1 VGGIIMKKRIISLI
15 MACLLLT
22 GCKSVSIETV
32 AQNLENAKNYNA
44 DITLEINGKF
54 DDNLIE
60 FKREKEITIDNIN
73 SSAVVDATEVE
84 NKQKTEE
91 TYYLKSSKDS
101 ITTYKPY
108 EDYYK
113 SITESKDKNSIYYIT
128 AFINKNSTYQY
139 IDKDAG
145 IIHYV
150 VTLNKDRVK
159 DFLKSYYDVDFLTD
173 LDFEVTDN
181 AKLNVYV
188 NSKTK
193 NIESLDV
200 DFTSI
205 IKISN
210 NSSSELDRFYLE
222 INYSNFNEANSVEIP
237 QEVITKSVDEKVIN
251 AYLSALS
258 YVKAVNGLSLSE
270 TTTTYTDTSLNYGST
285 KPSSVSLTV
294 LKGKVIS
301 GTIKINSYEFKVE
314 SGVVSS
320 PISAQ

>member
-1 VGGIIMKKRIISLI
+1 MKKKIISLI

-54 DDNLIE
+54 DNELIE

-73 SSAVVDATEVE
+73 SSAVVAATEIL
-84 NKQKTEE
+84 NKEKTEE

-108 EDYYK
+108 GEYYK

-139 IDKDAG
+139 IDKEDG

-159 DFLKSYYDVDFLTD
+159 DFLNSYYDVDFLSN
-173 LDFEVTDN
+173 LDFEIIDN
-181 AKLNVYV
+181 AKINVYV

-193 NIESLDV
+193 NIQSLDV

-210 NSSSELDRFYLE
+210 TSSSELDRFYLE
-222 INYSNFNEANSVEIP
+222 INYSDFDVADSVEIP
-237 QEVITKSVDEKVIN
+237 QKIIENSIDENIIN
-251 AYLSALS
+251 AYVDALD
-258 YVKAVNGLSLSE
+258 YVKAVNDLSLSE
-270 TTTTYTDTSLNYGST
+270 TTTTYTDTSLDYGST
-285 KPSSVSLTV
+285 IPSSVSLTV

-301 GTIKINSYEFKVE
+301 GTIIINNYEFKVE

-320 PISAQ
+320 PFQVQ

>member
-1 VGGIIMKKRIISLI
+1 MKKRIISLI

-44 DITLEINGKF
+44 NITLEINGKF
-54 DDNLIE
+54 NDKLIE

-73 SSAVVDATEVE
+73 SSAIVDATEIQ
-84 NKQKTEE
+84 NKKKTEE

-108 EDYYK
+108 EEYYK

-139 IDKDAG
+139 IDKKDG

-159 DFLKSYYDVDFLTD
+159 DFLNSYYDVDFLTD
-173 LDFEVTDN
+173 LDFKITDN

-205 IKISN
+205 IKISD

-222 INYSNFNEANSVEIP
+222 IDYSDFNEADSVEIP
-237 QEVITKSVDEKVIN
+237 QEVITKSVDENTIN
-251 AYLSALS
+251 AYLMALD
-258 YVKAVNGLSLSE
+258 YVKAVNDLSLSE
-270 TTTTYTDTSLNYGST
+270 TTTTYTDTNLDYGST
-285 KPSSVSLTV
+285 KPNSVSLTV

-301 GTIKINSYEFKVE
+301 GTIIINKYEFKVE

-320 PISAQ
+320 PFSAQ

>member
-1 VGGIIMKKRIISLI
+1 MMKKKIISLI

-54 DDNLIE
+54 DNELIE

-73 SSAVVDATEVE
+73 SSAVVAATEIL
-84 NKQKTEE
+84 NKEKTEE

-108 EDYYK
+108 GEYYK

-139 IDKDAG
+139 IDKEDG

-159 DFLKSYYDVDFLTD
+159 DFLNSYYDVDFLSN
-173 LDFEVTDN
+173 LDFEIIDN
-181 AKLNVYV
+181 AKINVYV

-193 NIESLDV
+193 NIQSLDV

-210 NSSSELDRFYLE
+210 TSSSELDRFYLE
-222 INYSNFNEANSVEIP
+222 INYSDFDVADSVEIP
-237 QEVITKSVDEKVIN
+237 QKIIENSIDENIIN
-251 AYLSALS
+251 AYVDALD
-258 YVKAVNGLSLSE
+258 YVKAVNDLSLSE
-270 TTTTYTDTSLNYGST
+270 TTTTYTDTSLDYGST
-285 KPSSVSLTV
+285 IPSSVSLTV

-301 GTIKINSYEFKVE
+301 GTIIINNYEFKVE

-320 PISAQ
+320 PFQVQ

>member
-1 VGGIIMKKRIISLI
+1 MKKRIISLI

-54 DDNLIE
+54 NDELIE

-73 SSAVVDATEVE
+73 SSAIVNATEIK
-84 NKQKTEE
+84 NKEKTEE

-108 EDYYK
+108 EEYYK

-139 IDKDAG
+139 IDKKDG

-159 DFLKSYYDVDFLTD
+159 DFLNSYYDVDFLTD
-173 LDFEVTDN
+173 LDFKITDN

-205 IKISN
+205 IKISD

-222 INYSNFNEANSVEIP
+222 IDYSDFNEADSVEIP
-237 QEVITKSVDEKVIN
+237 QEVITKSVDENTIN
-251 AYLSALS
+251 AYLMALD
-258 YVKAVNGLSLSE
+258 YVKAVNDLSLSE
-270 TTTTYTDTSLNYGST
+270 TTTTYTDTNLDYGST
-285 KPSSVSLTV
+285 KPNSVSLTV

-301 GTIKINSYEFKVE
+301 GTIIINKYEFKVE

-320 PISAQ
+320 PFSAQ

>member
-1 VGGIIMKKRIISLI
+1 MKKRIISLI

-44 DITLEINGKF
+44 NITLEINGKF
-54 DDNLIE
+54 NDELIE

-73 SSAVVDATEVE
+73 SSAIVDATEIE
-84 NKQKTEE
+84 NKKKTEE

-108 EDYYK
+108 EEYYK

-128 AFINKNSTYQY
+128 AFINKNSPYQY
-139 IDKDAG
+139 IDKKDG

-159 DFLKSYYDVDFLTD
+159 DFLNSYYDVDFLTD

-188 NSKTK
+188 NNKTK

-205 IKISN
+205 IKISD

-222 INYSNFNEANSVEIP
+222 IDYSDFNDADSVEIP
-237 QEVITKSVDEKVIN
+237 QKVITRSVDENIIN
-251 AYLSALS
+251 AYLMALD
-258 YVKAVNGLSLSE
+258 YVKAVNDLSLSE
-270 TTTTYTDTSLNYGST
+270 TTTTYTDTSLDYGNT
-285 KPSSVSLTV
+285 KPNSVSLTV

-301 GTIKINSYEFKVE
+301 GTIIINKYEFKVE

-320 PISAQ
+320 PFSAQ

>member
-1 VGGIIMKKRIISLI
+1 MKKKIISLI

-44 DITLEINGKF
+44 NITLEINGKF
-54 DDNLIE
+54 NNKLIE
-60 FKREKEITIDNIN
+60 FKRNKKITIDNIN
-73 SSAVVDATEVE
+73 SSAIVDATEME
-84 NKQKTEE
+84 NKEKTEE
-91 TYYLKSSKDS
+91 TYYIKSSKDG

-139 IDKDAG
+139 IDKEDG

-159 DFLKSYYDVDFLTD
+159 DFLNSYYDVDFLTN

-181 AKLNVYV
+181 AKINVYV

-193 NIESLDV
+193 NIKSLDV

-210 NSSSELDRFYLE
+210 GNSSDLDRFYLE
-222 INYSNFNEANSVEIP
+222 INYSDFNGANSVEIP
-237 QEVITKSVDEKVIN
+237 QKVITRSADENIIN
-251 AYLSALS
+251 AYLMALD
-258 YVKAVNGLSLSE
+258 YVKAVNNLSLSE

-285 KPSSVSLTV
+285 KPNSVSLTV

-301 GTIKINSYEFKVE
+301 GTIVINNYEFKVE

-320 PISAQ
+320 PIAAQ

>member
-1 VGGIIMKKRIISLI
+1 MKKRIISLI

-22 GCKSVSIETV
+22 GCKRVSIETV

-44 DITLEINGKF
+44 NITLEINGKF
-54 DDNLIE
+54 NDKLIE
-60 FKREKEITIDNIN
+60 FKRAKEITIDNIN
-73 SSAVVDATEVE
+73 SSAIVDATEVE
-84 NKQKTEE
+84 NKEKTEE
-91 TYYLKSSKDS
+91 TYYIKSSKDS
-101 ITTYKPY
+101 IITYKPY
-108 EDYYK
+108 EEYYK

-139 IDKDAG
+139 IDKEDG

-159 DFLKSYYDVDFLTD
+159 DFLNSYYDVDFLTNF
-173 LDFEVTDN
+173 DFEVTDN
-181 AKLNVYV
+181 AKINVYV

-193 NIESLDV
+193 NIKSLDV

-210 NSSSELDRFYLE
+210 DSSSELDRFYLE
-222 INYSNFNEANSVEIP
+222 IKYSDFNEADSVEIP
-237 QEVITKSVDEKVIN
+237 QEVITRSVDENIIN
-251 AYLSALS
+251 AYLNALG
-258 YVKAVNGLSLSE
+258 YVKAVNNLSLSE
-270 TTTTYTDTSLNYGST
+270 TTTTYADTSLNYGGT

-301 GTIKINSYEFKVE
+301 GTIKINDYEFKVE

>member
-1 VGGIIMKKRIISLI
+1 MKKRIISLI

-22 GCKSVSIETV
+22 GCKSVSIENV

-44 DITLEINGKF
+44 SITLEINGKF
-54 DDNLIE
+54 NNELIE

-73 SSAVVDATEVE
+73 SSAIVDATEVQ
-84 NKQKTEE
+84 NKEKTEE

-113 SITESKDKNSIYYIT
+113 SKTESKDKNSIYYIT

-139 IDKDAG
+139 IDKKGG

-159 DFLKSYYDVDFLTD
+159 DFLNSYYDVDFLSN

-181 AKLNVYV
+181 AKINVYV

-193 NIESLDV
+193 NIQSLDV
-200 DFTSI
+200 DFTPI

-210 NSSSELDRFYLE
+210 TKSSELDRFYLE
-222 INYSNFNEANSVEIP
+222 INYSDFNAANSVEIP
-237 QEVITKSVDEKVIN
+237 QEVVQRSVDENIIN
-251 AYLSALS
+251 AYLSALD
-258 YVKAVNGLSLSE
+258 YVKAVNDLSLSE
-270 TTTTYTDTSLNYGST
+270 TTTTYTDTSLDYGST
-285 KPSSVSLTV
+285 KPDSVSLTV

-301 GTIKINSYEFKVE
+301 GTISINNYEFKVE

-320 PISAQ
+320 PIGAQ

>member
-1 VGGIIMKKRIISLI
+1 MKKRIISLI

-44 DITLEINGKF
+44 NITLEINGKF
-54 DDNLIE
+54 NDELIE

-73 SSAVVDATEVE
+73 SSAIVDATEIK
-84 NKQKTEE
+84 NKEKTEE

-108 EDYYK
+108 KEYYK

-139 IDKDAG
+139 IDKKAG

-159 DFLKSYYDVDFLTD
+159 DFLNSYYDVDFINN

-222 INYSNFNEANSVEIP
+222 IDYSDFNEANSVEIP
-237 QEVITKSVDEKVIN
+237 QKVITRSVDEKIIN
-251 AYLSALS
+251 AYLMALD
-258 YVKAVNGLSLSE
+258 YVEKVNDLSLSE
-270 TTTTYTDTSLNYGST
+270 TTTTYNDTSLDYGSP
-285 KPSSVSLTV
+285 KPNSVSLTV

-301 GTIKINSYEFKVE
+301 GTIIINKYEFKVE

-320 PISAQ
+320 PFSAQ

>member
-1 VGGIIMKKRIISLI
+1 MKKKIISLI

-44 DITLEINGKF
+44 NITLEINGKF
-54 DDNLIE
+54 NDKLIE

-73 SSAVVDATEVE
+73 SSAIVDATEIE
-84 NKQKTEE
+84 NNEKTEE

-108 EDYYK
+108 EEYYK

-128 AFINKNSTYQY
+128 AFINKNSAYQY
-139 IDKDAG
+139 IDKEDG

-159 DFLKSYYDVDFLTD
+159 DFLNSYYDVDFLTD

-205 IKISN
+205 IKISDN
-210 NSSSELDRFYLE
+210 NSSELDRFYLE
-222 INYSNFNEANSVEIP
+222 INYSDFNEADSVEIP
-237 QEVITKSVDEKVIN
+237 QEVITRSVDENIIN
-251 AYLSALS
+251 AYLMALD
-258 YVKAVNGLSLSE
+258 YVKAVNNLSLSE
-270 TTTTYTDTSLNYGST
+270 TTTTYTDTSLDYGST
-285 KPSSVSLTV
+285 KPNSVSLTV

-301 GTIKINSYEFKVE
+301 GTIMINNYEFKVE

>member
-1 VGGIIMKKRIISLI
+1 MKKRIISLI

-73 SSAVVDATEVE
+73 SSAIVDATEVE

-159 DFLKSYYDVDFLTD
+159 DFLNSYYDVDFLTD
-173 LDFEVTDN
+173 LDFEITDN

-237 QEVITKSVDEKVIN
+237 QEVITRSVDEKIIN

-258 YVKAVNGLSLSE
+258 YVKAVNDLSLSE

-301 GTIKINSYEFKVE
+301 GTIKINNYEFKVE